1 MFNGNIYMGISW
13 IGLQTR
19 APPPII
25 RCGKFCGNLKSQ
37 AKLKFIYGG
46 LFMVLYLPI
55 SGQCLVCAQ
64 GAEDVKHLIFTCN
77 RARDV
82 WESLGLKEIIQEASV
97 VDRSGSA
104 ILEEILLN
112 DFRKP
117 PVL

>member
-1 MFNGNIYMGISW
+1 MS
-13 IGLQTR
+13 
-19 APPPII
+19 
-25 RCGKFCGNLKSQ
+25 
-37 AKLKFIYGG
+37 
-46 LFMVLYLPI
+46 VLANRHIPV
-55 SGQCLVCAQ
+55 SGQCPVCAQ

-77 RARDV
+77 GAKDV
-82 WESLGLKEIIQEASV
+82 WEALGLKEIIQEVSV